1 MKASLGWLEVLV
13 QYITIAVLILFLYD
27 MDLRHLRYFIIT
39 AEELHFTRAAER
51 IGIAQP
57 PLTFQI
63 KSLENELGV
72 KLFDRTPGRV
82 NLTAAGEVLLRDA
95 RSIMNQVEIATARC
109 KLAAQGVTG
118 RLAVGF
124 TESAS
129 FTHEVPLILQR
140 FRRQYP
146 EVGIL
151 LEEHRSEALIKLLC
165 QGLIDVA
172 FVRLPIGREPNIK
185 FKLISTE
192 EMVLAVPKDHKFAK
206 RRTVQLKDLKE
217 EYFILYPRAT
227 RLGLSDQ
234 FIAACENEGF
244 SPRVVQIAPQI
255 SSTINLV
262 AGSLGITVVPASMR
276 TSRADQVRYISIS
289 ASKLEASLGVAWRDD
304 CKTPALQ
311 NLLALIDQVM

>member
-1 MKASLGWLEVLV
+1 MSRVAGPI
-13 QYITIAVLILFLYD
+13 Q
-27 MDLRHLRYFIIT
+27 
-39 AEELHFTRAAER
+39 
-51 IGIAQP
+51 
-57 PLTFQI
+57 TFQI

-140 FRRQYP
+140 FRKQYP

-165 QGLIDVA
+165 QELIDVA

-206 RRTVQLKDLKE
+206 RRTIQLKDLKE

-227 RLGLSDQ
+227 RLGM
-234 FIAACENEGF
+234 NRPGF
-244 SPRVVQIAPQI
+244 CG
-255 SSTINLV
+255 
-262 AGSLGITVVPASMR
+262 GSHL
-276 TSRADQVRYISIS
+276 
-289 ASKLEASLGVAWRDD
+289 
-304 CKTPALQ
+304 
-311 NLLALIDQVM
+311 

>member
-1 MKASLGWLEVLV
+1 
-13 QYITIAVLILFLYD
+13 
-27 MDLRHLRYFIIT
+27 
-39 AEELHFTRAAER
+39 
-51 IGIAQP
+51 
-57 PLTFQI
+57 
-63 KSLENELGV
+63 
-72 KLFDRTPGRV
+72 
-82 NLTAAGEVLLRDA
+82 
-95 RSIMNQVEIATARC
+95 
-109 KLAAQGVTG
+109 
-118 RLAVGF
+118 
-124 TESAS
+124 
-129 FTHEVPLILQR
+129 
-140 FRRQYP
+140 
-146 EVGIL
+146 
-151 LEEHRSEALIKLLC
+151 
-165 QGLIDVA
+165 
-172 FVRLPIGREPNIK
+172 
-185 FKLISTE
+185 
-192 EMVLAVPKDHKFAK
+192 MVLAVPKDHKFAK